1 MTSLFRTLSIGA
13 ALLAFAAICDA
24 STVVNAAET
33 SSQATPPKH
42 QVRKATDI
50 GARRHDRRHDYAV
63 ARGDDGYYEDRPV
76 YYRPYPYALPAPFF
90 LGLAFSPPW

>member
-1 MTSLFRTLSIGA
+1 MTSLLKTLSIGS
-13 ALLAFAAICDA
+13 ALLALGAICDA
-24 STVVNAAET
+24 SAGVNAAET

-42 QVRKATDI
+42 QVRKATDS

>member
-1 MTSLFRTLSIGA
+1 MTSLFKMLSIGA
-13 ALLAFAAICDA
+13 AALVLAAMVDA
-24 STVVNAAET
+24 STSANAADA

-50 GARRHDRRHDYAV
+50 GVRRHDRRHDYAV

>member
-1 MTSLFRTLSIGA
+1 MTDRFKMLSIGA
-13 ALLAFAAICDA
+13 AALAFVAMVDV
-24 STVVNAAET
+24 STSVNAADA

-42 QVRKATDI
+42 QVRKAADI
-50 GARRHDRRHDYAV
+50 GARRHDRRHDDAV

-76 YYRPYPYALPAPFF
+76 DYRPYPYALPAPFF

>member
-1 MTSLFRTLSIGA
+1 MTSRFKMLPIGA
-13 ALLAFAAICDA
+13 ALLALFAICDA
-24 STVVNAAET
+24 SAVVNAAEA

-50 GARRHDRRHDYAV
+50 GARRLRHDYAV
-63 ARGDDGYYEDRPV
+63 VRGDDGYYEDRPV

>member
-1 MTSLFRTLSIGA
+1 VTSLFKMNSIGA
-13 ALLAFAAICDA
+13 ALLALFAICNA

-42 QVRKATDI
+42 QVSKATDI
-50 GARRHDRRHDYAV
+50 GARRHDRRHDYV
-63 ARGDDGYYEDRPV
+63 VVRRDDGYYEDRPV

>member
-1 MTSLFRTLSIGA
+1 MTGLFRTLSIGA
-13 ALLAFAAICDA
+13 TLLAFAAMCEA

-42 QVRKATDI
+42 QVRKATDL
-50 GARRHDRRHDYAV
+50 GARRYDRRHDYAV
-63 ARGDDGYYEDRPV
+63 AHGDDGYYEDRPV